1 MPESSGHNPS
11 TRVRTVCLSLH
22 ELCLATKTPL
32 PLQAYAEKGA
42 SDPPPPPPSPPPA
55 HRMKISKE
63 RFFTSSKRR
72 TTLIWNKPEKGT
84 HRSCDPFRRT
94 SCRNVLNRNSGS
106 SFSLNE
112 KAKRGFYNRTFFL
125 FLSFFKLPKV
135 KKYLLC
141 FFFWMLVNANEI
153 QNFLNRK
160 FLRYIYICQRFLR
173 DFELARVSSAFLILR
188 KVVKRSSTFQLVNY
202 TRYGDEEN
210 LSRSEFECLKSVH
223 TTFSHLLDPE
233 ESV

>member
-1 MPESSGHNPS
+1 M
-11 TRVRTVCLSLH
+11 
-22 ELCLATKTPL
+22 
-32 PLQAYAEKGA
+32 
-42 SDPPPPPPSPPPA
+42 
-55 HRMKISKE
+55 
-63 RFFTSSKRR
+63 
-72 TTLIWNKPEKGT
+72 
-84 HRSCDPFRRT
+84 
-94 SCRNVLNRNSGS
+94 
-106 SFSLNE
+106 
-112 KAKRGFYNRTFFL
+112 
-125 FLSFFKLPKV
+125 
-135 KKYLLC
+135 